1 MQWDNDYPPVTEY
14 FLRDLVKIMDAF
26 PKIGQLMLKREGV
39 GTVLHLENKFQWEGF
54 ILGDVKL
61 VTCANMHRR
70 KVVDEINY
78 WVVDESTYWDFQL
91 NNKMKEFG
99 YELKKVENIKT
110 VHIDCYGTNETNFQR
125 KKYPIYFKNKGNGGK
140 INFNTTNYN
149 D

>member
-1 MQWDNDYPPVTEY
+1 
-14 FLRDLVKIMDAF
+14 
-26 PKIGQLMLKREGV
+26 MLKREGV

-61 VTCANMHRR
+61 ITCANMHRR

-110 VHIDCYGTNETNFQR
+110 VHIDCYGTNETNFQE
-125 KKYPIYFKNKGNGGK
+125 K
-140 INFNTTNYN
+140 ISNIF
-149 D
+149 